1 MRRFALAALL
11 ALSPLMA
18 RADAEL
24 LGSWRGL
31 YNDPELG
38 ETTYTITF
46 FEDGRF
52 DLASQV
58 EVVVDFWATMDMP
71 EVLMEPVETME
82 LHLEGTWRTSSDSL
96 FLDISNLEVTVD
108 GQDFFQVIIEA
119 TIQSLLEP
127 ARRNRVGSPRNVS
140 YIIEATIQ
148 SLLLSFAEEEQRE
161 PTQEEKDGLV
171 ALVNLLLPD
180 LEDEMI
186 AELNED
192 IDGPYHIDGD
202 RLTLM
207 DSLEYEDLVLYRQ
220 GGAAT
225 AVKAASWGQVKRTPR
240 P

>member
-71 EVLMEPVETME
+71 EGLMEPVETMA

-108 GQDFFQVIIEA
+108 GQDFFQV
-119 TIQSLLEP
+119 
-127 ARRNRVGSPRNVS
+127 
-140 YIIEATIQ
+140 IIEATIQ

>member
-1 MRRFALAALL
+1 MRRFTLAALL

-18 RADAEL
+18 LADAEL

-52 DLASQV
+52 DLSSQV

-71 EVLMEPVETME
+71 GVLMEPVETME
-82 LHLEGTWRTSSDSL
+82 LHLEGTWHTSSDSL

-119 TIQSLLEP
+119 TIQSLL
-127 ARRNRVGSPRNVS
+127 
-140 YIIEATIQ
+140 
-148 SLLLSFAEEEQRE
+148 LSFAEEEQRE
-161 PTQEEKDGLV
+161 PTEEEKDGLV
-171 ALVNLLLPD
+171 ALVNLLLSD

-186 AELNED
+186 ADLNED

-220 GGAAT
+220 GAAAT

>member
-1 MRRFALAALL
+1 MRRFTLAALL
-11 ALSPLMA
+11 VLSPLMA
-18 RADAEL
+18 LADAEL

-52 DLASQV
+52 DLSSQV

-119 TIQSLLEP
+119 TIQSLL
-127 ARRNRVGSPRNVS
+127 
-140 YIIEATIQ
+140 
-148 SLLLSFAEEEQRE
+148 LSFAEEEQRE

-171 ALVNLLLPD
+171 ALGNLLLPD

-186 AELNED
+186 ADLNED

-220 GGAAT
+220 EVAAT